1 MRRVF
6 DHTRLSR
13 DDTTEASP
21 YEASAPSS
29 FSSGGGDDRRV
40 MYLLLVFMLLLL
52 LAAGRLVWW
61 QVVQS
66 EDLTHMAESRRSNVI
81 KLKARRG
88 TIYDRNGNVLAT
100 SEDCITIVCNPK
112 EVEEPYRTAEV
123 LASHLGGSSYDY
135 VGSLQVNGVF
145 SYIAK
150 RVDTDVANAIKA
162 ELTEL
167 QLPGVYY
174 RQDTRRVYPYG
185 AVGGQVLGVVGQDDA
200 NDDILVG
207 KSGLELYYNDI
218 LSGQDG
224 EMIVEMGLYGTPIA
238 GAASQV
244 TKKCV
249 DGTDI
254 VISLDIN
261 VQRVAE
267 QRIVEGVDEYRA
279 ESGSVMVTDP
289 QNGEILAA
297 CSTPLL
303 NVADLSV
310 VEAGADSLK
319 LVSDSYE
326 PGSIFKVL
334 TASIGIEEG
343 LIDPA
348 QEYYVPAYV
357 QVGDDMVADDDGR
370 EYDMYMDLR
379 EILRRSSNT
388 GAALLA
394 QDYIGADTFAA
405 GVERFGIGQLT
416 GIDFPGEVR
425 GIVKARDEY
434 DGSSLGSMSF
444 GQGLAIPLVQM
455 VRAIGAVGNHG
466 IPTTPHFLLAKGTE
480 TVVWNP
486 GERII
491 DNGTSRKV
499 IDMMRTVIQ
508 EGTGVHAQVPGYD
521 IAGKTGTG
529 ERADAVKGGYLED
542 AFTSSLIGF
551 APASDPTVL
560 VYVGLNGTPFLA
572 YDSAAPLFSSI
583 MGEAIVDMG
592 VLPDA

>member
-1 MRRVF
+1 MRSVF
-6 DHTRLSR
+6 QHNRSSR
-13 DDTTEASP
+13 NYMSEASP
-21 YEASAPSS
+21 YEASAASS
-29 FSSGGGDDRRV
+29 SSNGGGGDRRINV
-40 MYLLLVFMLLLL
+40 LMAIFALILLVV
-52 LAAGRLVWW
+52 AGRLVWW
-61 QVVQS
+61 QVIKS
-66 EDLTHMAESRRSNVI
+66 DELSAKAEARRSNVI
-81 KLKARRG
+81 KIQARRG

-100 SEDCITIVCNPK
+100 SEDCTTITCNPAD
-112 EVEEPYRTAEV
+112 VEDPRRTAEV
-123 LASHLGGSSYDY
+123 LADHLGGSASDY
-135 VGSLQVNGVF
+135 IGSLQSNGVF
-145 SYIAK
+145 AYIAK
-150 RVDTDVANAIKA
+150 RVDNDVAEAIKE

-167 QLPGVYY
+167 QLPGVFYQ
-174 RQDTRRVYPYG
+174 QDTRRVYPYG
-185 AVGGQVLGVVGQDDA
+185 GVGGQILGVVGQDDE
-200 NDDILVG
+200 NGDILVG

-218 LSGQDG
+218 LTGQDG
-224 EMIVEMGLYGTPIA
+224 EMIIEMGLYGTPIA

-267 QRIVEGVDEYRA
+267 QRITEGVEQYKA

-289 QNGEILAA
+289 KNGEILAA

-303 NVADLSV
+303 NVSDLSV

-334 TASIGIEEG
+334 TTSIGLDEG
-343 LIDPA
+343 AVDA
-348 QEYYVPAYV
+348 ADSFYVPAYV
-357 QVGDDMVADDDGR
+357 QVGDDWVADDDGR

-388 GAALLA
+388 GAALVA
-394 QDYIGADTFAA
+394 QEYIGADAFAA

-416 GIDFPGEVR
+416 GIDFPGEVK
-425 GIVKARDEY
+425 GIVKARNEY

-466 IPTTPHFLLAKGTE
+466 VPTTPHFLLAKGTE
-480 TVVWNP
+480 TVTWEA
-486 GERII
+486 GERIVS
-491 DNGTSRKV
+491 DNTTRKV
-499 IDMMRTVIQ
+499 IDMMRTVIK
-508 EGTGVHAQVPGYD
+508 EGTGMPAQVSGYD

-529 ERADAVKGGYLED
+529 ERADLVKGGYLEN

-560 VYVGLNGTPFLA
+560 VYVGLNGTPYLA

-583 MGEAIVDMG
+583 MGEALVDMG